1 MKRVFK
7 VLFLGVALFV
17 MSGVAQAQVK
27 IAHVNTAE
35 ILDVMPDKG
44 KAEKDLEKYYGE
56 LQNQLQTMAKEYQTK
71 MQDYEANQA
80 TMSNLVK
87 QSKEKEI
94 VDLQTRIQQFQAN
107 AEQEFEAKRAELL
120 APILEKIQNAINAVG
135 KEKGYTYVLDLATG
149 AAVYVG
155 DSDVDIQTARNS
167 GLPCIS
173 VLWGFRDR
181 DFLIKNGA
189 ETFISAPSELLS
201 I

>member
-35 ILDVMPDKG
+35 ILDVMPDKA
-44 KAEKDLEKYYGE
+44 KAESDLEKYYGE
-56 LQNQLQTMAKEYQTK
+56 LQNQLQAMAKEYQTK
-71 MQDYEANQA
+71 MQDYQANQA

-94 VDLQTRIQQFQAN
+94 VDLETRITQFQAN
-107 AEQEFEAKRAELL
+107 AEQEFESKRAELL
-120 APILEKIQNAINAVG
+120 KPILDKIQNAINLVG

-149 AAVYVG
+149 ATVYVG
-155 DSDVDIQTARNS
+155 TDAIDCTKDVKAKL
-167 GLPCIS
+167 G
-173 VLWGFRDR
+173 
-181 DFLIKNGA
+181 IK
-189 ETFISAPSELLS
+189 
-201 I
+201 

>member
-1 MKRVFK
+1 MKKLFK
-7 VLFLGVALFV
+7 MLFLGIALFV

-35 ILDVMPDKG
+35 ILDAMPDKA

-56 LQNQLQTMAKEYQTK
+56 LQSQLETMAKEYQAK

-94 VDLQTRIQQFQAN
+94 IDIQNRIQQFQAN
-107 AEQEFEAKRAELL
+107 AEGEFEKKRAELL
-120 APILEKIQNAINAVG
+120 SPILEKIQNAINSVG

-149 AAVYVG
+149 AAVFVG
-155 DSDVDIQTARNS
+155 DDAVDATKDVK
-167 GLPCIS
+167 GKL
-173 VLWGFRDR
+173 G
-181 DFLIKNGA
+181 IK
-189 ETFISAPSELLS
+189 
-201 I
+201 